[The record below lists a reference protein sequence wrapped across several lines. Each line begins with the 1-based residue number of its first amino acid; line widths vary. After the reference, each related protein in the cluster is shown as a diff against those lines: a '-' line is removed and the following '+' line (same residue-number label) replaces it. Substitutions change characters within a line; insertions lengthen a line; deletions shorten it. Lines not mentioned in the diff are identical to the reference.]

1 MQFITTINGFY
12 KEKELLEAKA
22 LLFNTVKKMNIT
34 DDVLRMRKLQGEA
47 KYRTDVEDIIGTFD
61 FLDTKQLQLPVEFVA
76 KNLQRIPVLTPS
88 DVDVF
93 KLTENVKCLTEQI
106 KDMQQVINTVAQMQN
121 IQAVHNTSGSR
132 DVTQLLTESQSSA
145 TPSMSFAEIM
155 VQQKEAEKTW
165 YVNKKK
171 LITQKPLKKITGL
184 RRTEVKAV
192 ESGIHL
198 FVGRLKL
205 ETGEKELTLLTGMLV
220 SQGLEVIACSLLPK
234 KTEWQTHYA
243 AFRGCHTFY
252 TQRKH
257 LQRGYLA

>member
-1 MQFITTINGFY
+1 MLIITSELLCYAENNVGKFQRMQFITTINGFY

-61 FLDTKQLQLPVEFVA
+61 FLDTKQLQLLVEFVA
-76 KNLQRIPVLTPS
+76 KNLQRIPVVTPS

-132 DVTQLLTESQSSA
+132 DVTQLLTES
-145 TPSMSFAEIM
+145 
-155 VQQKEAEKTW
+155 
-165 YVNKKK
+165 
-171 LITQKPLKKITGL
+171 
-184 RRTEVKAV
+184 
-192 ESGIHL
+192 
-198 FVGRLKL
+198 
-205 ETGEKELTLLTGMLV
+205 
-220 SQGLEVIACSLLPK
+220 VIC
-234 KTEWQTHYA
+234 
-243 AFRGCHTFY
+243 Y
-252 TQRKH
+252 T
-257 LQRGYLA
+257 

>member
-93 KLTENVKCLTEQI
+93 KLTENVVLDRADK
-106 KDMQQVINTVAQMQN
+106 
-121 IQAVHNTSGSR
+121 R
-132 DVTQLLTESQSSA
+132 
-145 TPSMSFAEIM
+145 
-155 VQQKEAEKTW
+155 
-165 YVNKKK
+165 
-171 LITQKPLKKITGL
+171 
-184 RRTEVKAV
+184 
-192 ESGIHL
+192 
-198 FVGRLKL
+198 
-205 ETGEKELTLLTGMLV
+205 
-220 SQGLEVIACSLLPK
+220 
-234 KTEWQTHYA
+234 YA
-243 AFRGCHTFY
+243 AGHQHGGTDAEYSGCSQYLRLPGCY
-252 TQRKH
+252 TIVD
-257 LQRGYLA
+257 